1 MLIEQAQE
9 QGHEDFVPDL
19 QKTLAAGKQLL
30 ALIND
35 NFHSVRAS
43 LDRNAAITVPPEE
56 YTTPN
61 EQELVAEAFSESA
74 TAAELAP
81 RAAQGFLL
89 IVDDIEANRNMLS
102 RRLER
107 QGYVVAIA
115 ENGRRALEMLRA
127 ETFDLVLLDVM
138 MPEMDGYEV
147 LQRLKADEAL
157 RNIPVIMISA
167 LSEVD
172 SAVRC
177 IEMGAEDYLPKPF
190 NQTLL
195 KARIGACLGK
205 KRAKQTELELEAAR
219 QLLETSRQ
227 AGMAEVLPASFIT
240 SAMFSTALMSQ
251 AVSFL
256 TKFKIRK

>member
-1 MLIEQAQE
+1 MRISCRISRKL
-9 QGHEDFVPDL
+9 
-19 QKTLAAGKQLL
+19 LAAGKQLL

-35 NFHSVRAS
+35 NFHSVRA
-43 LDRNAAITVPPEE
+43 LDRPAAIAVPPEE
-56 YTTPN
+56 DTTPK

-81 RAAQGFLL
+81 GAAQGFLL
-89 IVDDIEANRNMLS
+89 VVDDIEANRDMLS

-107 QGYVVAIA
+107 QGYAVATA

-177 IEMGAEDYLPKPF
+177 IEMGAEDYLLKPF
-190 NQTLL
+190 NQTSS
-195 KARIGACLGK
+195 
-205 KRAKQTELELEAAR
+205 KRASAPAWGKSALNKPSWNWKRPNNFWKLPVRLEWQR
-219 QLLETSRQ
+219 
-227 AGMAEVLPASFIT
+227 
-240 SAMFSTALMSQ
+240 
-251 AVSFL
+251 
-256 TKFKIRK
+256 